1 MKNYENGGLE
11 VGGKASGQHLERFNA
26 PGRSPD
32 DDDILFREAS

>member
-11 VGGKASGQHLERFNA
+11 VGGKACGQYLECFNA

-32 DDDILFREAS
+32 DDDILFRHAS